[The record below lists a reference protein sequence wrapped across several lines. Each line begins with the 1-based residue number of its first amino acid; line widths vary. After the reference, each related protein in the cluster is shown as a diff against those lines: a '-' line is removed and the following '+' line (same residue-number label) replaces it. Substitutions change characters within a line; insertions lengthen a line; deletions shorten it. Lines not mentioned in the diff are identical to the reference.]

1 MNGYLL
7 RASIALLPRL
17 CTHQQQYC
25 ITINP
30 TTTMKK
36 ENIKTI
42 INFIITVLTAIA
54 STFCMQSCILQ

>member
-7 RASIALLPRL
+7 RAPIALLPRL
-17 CTHQQQYC
+17 CTHKS
-25 ITINP
+25 